1 MTPPTEPHPHPTINH
16 RALATGLAAGLLL
29 GLAATATGSP
39 LLTGLATGVRPLG
52 TLFVNAIQ
60 MVVIPLVVCVI
71 FVGIARLGDAR
82 RAGRLGGSSLL
93 FFWITT
99 LPAILIGMGLMAVAV
114 RFGPEVAPPV
124 VDQAPA
130 AVASGWIDFLVN
142 LIPRNPFQAAAD
154 GSLLPLIVFAAIFGA
169 AAGTLPAAKRDRLLG
184 FADAVTETLVTIVYW
199 ILRVGPLG
207 LFGLTAPITAE
218 LGWSL
223 LASLGVFIVTVLA
236 GLAVFV
242 ALVYLPAARL
252 LGRVPPGALARGAV
266 GSCAIGFGATSSVAA
281 LPVMLADAETRL
293 GVSSTTARLVL
304 PLASSLN
311 RAGSA
316 LFQGA
321 SVVFLASLYDV
332 PLPGAMV
339 AGAVLA
345 TFLASLTVA
354 PVPSASIVSLVPA
367 LDTVG
372 VPQAGLAVLLGVDRI
387 PDMFR
392 SATNVLGH
400 LTAAVVV
407 DGRGGSARGGMS
419 DEGDE
424 R

>member
-1 MTPPTEPHPHPTINH
+1 MTEPPTRPQRTINH
-16 RALATGLAAGLLL
+16 GALAIGLAAGLLL
-29 GLAATATGSP
+29 GLAAAATGSP
-39 LLTGLATGVRPLG
+39 LLTGLASGVRPLG

-60 MVVIPLVVCVI
+60 MVVIPLVVSVI
-71 FVGIARLGDAR
+71 FTGIARLGDLR

-99 LPAILIGMGLMAVAV
+99 LPAILIGMGLMALAL
-114 RFGPEVAPPV
+114 RFSPEVAPPI
-124 VDQAPA
+124 VDQGPA
-130 AVASGWIDFLVN
+130 AAASGWVDFLVN
-142 LIPRNPFQAAAD
+142 LIPRNPFQAAAS
-154 GSLLPLIVFAAIFGA
+154 GTLLPLIVFAAIFGA
-169 AAGTLPAAKRDRLLG
+169 AAGTLPAGQRDRLLG

-199 ILRVGPLG
+199 ILWVGPLG

-218 LGWSL
+218 VGWSL
-223 LASLGVFIVTVLA
+223 LASLGVFILTVLA

-242 ALVYLPAARL
+242 ALVYIPAARF
-252 LGRVPPGALARGAV
+252 LGRLPLGSYARGAA
-266 GSCAIGFGATSSVAA
+266 GSCTIGFSATSSVAA
-281 LPVMLADAETRL
+281 LPVMLADAESRL
-293 GVSSTTARLVL
+293 GVSATTARLVL

-321 SVVFLASLYDV
+321 TVVFLASLYDV
-332 PLPGAMV
+332 PLPGAAV
-339 AGAVLA
+339 AAAVLA

-354 PVPSASIVSLVPA
+354 PVPSASIVSLMPT

-392 SATNVLGH
+392 TATNVLGH

-407 DGRGGSARGGMS
+407 DRRAGGKVADSGKVQP
-419 DEGDE
+419 
-424 R
+424 

>member
-1 MTPPTEPHPHPTINH
+1 MTEPPTRPRRTINH
-16 RALATGLAAGLLL
+16 GALAIGLAAGLLL
-29 GLAATATGSP
+29 GLAAAATGSP
-39 LLTGLATGVRPLG
+39 LLTGLASGVRPLG

-60 MVVIPLVVCVI
+60 MVVIPLVVSVI
-71 FVGIARLGDAR
+71 FAGIARLGDLR

-99 LPAILIGMGLMAVAV
+99 LPAILIGMGLMALAL
-114 RFGPEVAPPV
+114 RFSPEVAPPV
-124 VDQAPA
+124 VEQATTA
-130 AVASGWIDFLVN
+130 AASGWVDFLVN
-142 LIPRNPFQAAAD
+142 LVPRNPFQAAAS
-154 GSLLPLIVFAAIFGA
+154 GTLLPLIVFAAIFGA
-169 AAGTLPAAKRDRLLG
+169 AAGTLPSGQRQRLLG

-223 LASLGVFIVTVLA
+223 LAGLGVFIVTVLA

-242 ALVYLPAARL
+242 TLVYIPAARF
-252 LGRVPPGALARGAV
+252 LGRVPLGTLARGAV
-266 GSCAIGFGATSSVAA
+266 GSCTIGFSATSSVAA

-293 GVSSTTARLVL
+293 GVSPTTARLVL

-321 SVVFLASLYDV
+321 SVVFLASLYGV
-332 PLPGAMV
+332 PMPTAAVGA
-339 AGAVLA
+339 AVLA

-354 PVPSASIVSLVPA
+354 PVPSASIVSLIPT

-400 LTAAVVV
+400 LTAAAVV
-407 DGRGGSARGGMS
+407 DRRAGRKRADTGQAKP
-419 DEGDE
+419 
-424 R
+424 